1 MICSM
6 SPATQ
11 WKKFALKH
19 RHQISYFIFL
29 TIVMPVFNKYY
40 VLFLLLVVQQ
50 RWHTRMISKHFLKTR
65 IKKKTKI
72 KKWVLLISWRVIAI
86 TTYWYKISQRQK
98 THSRSDL
105 IEAFGVHIRYILL
118 LCTYVHMYISIN
130 TYPFMYI
137 TFNPPPLQSI

>member
-50 RWHTRMISKHFLKTR
+50 RWHTRIISKHFLKTR
-65 IKKKTKI
+65 IKKKQT
-72 KKWVLLISWRVIAI
+72 VLF
-86 TTYWYKISQRQK
+86 
-98 THSRSDL
+98 
-105 IEAFGVHIRYILL
+105 AFLR
-118 LCTYVHMYISIN
+118 N
-130 TYPFMYI
+130 TYPVHLLVQI
-137 TFNPPPLQSI
+137 QL